1 MSRPSL
7 GGLRQML
14 APRGHIYR
22 GWWLVLASANVQL
35 LGSMLWMQS
44 YGAYVVLMEDEF
56 GWSKTAFAGA
66 FAFARLESGILGP
79 VQGILVD
86 RFGPRLILTIGMI
99 LFGVGFL
106 FFSQVDTLLT
116 FYLAFGLMALG
127 SSLGGFATLMVSLVN
142 WFSRYRSTAVA
153 VSQMGYSF
161 GGFCVPLL
169 VIALEAFG
177 WRTTALLSGILV
189 LAVGIPLVQPIR
201 HRPAEIG
208 ETVDGLPEAPAA
220 TVAGGGLSF
229 TARQALAT
237 PAFWLISF
245 GHAIALLAVAA
256 LLVHLIPH
264 LTEQLDYSLE
274 AAATAVATLT
284 VFQVLGQMS
293 GGFLG
298 DRISKRLICSVCM
311 LLHGAG
317 LLVLA
322 QASSTLDV
330 AFFAALHGLA
340 WGARGPQMIALRADY
355 FGASAFGTIL
365 GFSSLIVML
374 GTMGGPVFVGYLADR
389 SGSYA
394 TGFTGLA
401 GVCVL
406 GALCFALAAP
416 PKLPIGTERARAG
429 GASGRSG

>member
-1 MSRPSL
+1 MSTPL
-7 GGLRQML
+7 FAGLRQML
-14 APRGHIYR
+14 APQGHLFR

-66 FAFARLESGILGP
+66 FAFARMESGILGP
-79 VQGILVD
+79 IQGYLVD

-106 FFSQVDTLLT
+106 LFSQIETLVT

-153 VSQMGYSF
+153 LSQMGYSF

-169 VIALEAFG
+169 VLALEAFG
-177 WRTTALLSGILV
+177 WRTTALISGLLV
-189 LAVGIPLVQPIR
+189 LAVGIPLVQTIQ
-201 HRPAEIG
+201 HRPGDVG
-208 ETVDGLPEAPAA
+208 ETIDGLPEPAPG
-220 TVAGGGLSF
+220 TGAGGGPAF
-229 TARQALAT
+229 TARQAMAT
-237 PAFWLISF
+237 PAFWLISV
-245 GHAIALLAVAA
+245 GHAVALLAVAA

-264 LTEQLDYSLE
+264 LTGQLGYSLE
-274 AAATAVATLT
+274 AAASVVALLT
-284 VFQVLGQMS
+284 VFQVLGQFS
-293 GGFLG
+293 GGLLG
-298 DRISKRLICSVCM
+298 DRINKRLICSVCM
-311 LLHGAG
+311 LLHGVG
-317 LLVLA
+317 LIVLA
-322 QASSTLDV
+322 NASSTAAVVL
-330 AFFAALHGLA
+330 FSALHGLA

-355 FGASAFGTIL
+355 FGAAAFGTIL

-374 GTMGGPVFVGYLADR
+374 GTMGGPVLVGYLADQ
-389 SGSYA
+389 SGSYS
-394 TGFTGLA
+394 TGFTLVA
-401 GVCVL
+401 GVCLL

-416 PKLPIGTERARAG
+416 PKLLVGTQRA
-429 GASGRSG
+429 